1 VVVCNLTC
9 PNIGFTGPDKQQ
21 FDIEPFIDGIE
32 KVVGM
37 GVRKVERDIRPNA
50 LTPIREARQP
60 DPEPDP
66 EPEPERELEGVAP
79 RGIYKK
85 FVWDNFMD
93 VRAWAT
99 DDNATRLEMRQFY
112 YAMNKRFKAYC
123 ERKGY
128 KWAYGSTF
136 DDRIPLDLRAKYFS
150 QTLVRNYED
159 EVLGERVI
167 DRDSRGFF
175 VEPHS
180 NNKVELGTLDV
191 EKYVPNIEEFG
202 TLLFIEKTGFFNQLH
217 TDYKLDKRYDV
228 GLISAKGNANT
239 AARDLIEKIQEANP
253 DIRLLTLTD
262 LDIYGLGIA
271 ANARKADTLSAVDEF
286 GAERIGITYEDIEA
300 YDLQSEPK
308 NYKKTAI
315 EQLKNLHE
323 DGEVDQQTFEFL
335 TEEDGQRV
343 EINALPP
350 KQLNKYLENK
360 FDELGIEKVAPE
372 SPEDVETADVDD
384 LDTVRE
390 RAIDS
395 AISSFLNEQLP
406 TTLELRNA
414 LEDRLSATATD
425 NGDGAGDG
433 SEDSERV
440 ESTRSELE
448 SVLADLPLGD
458 DDDAAEAVF
467 DHVTEQLADRPAKK
481 WRDINREHNRKTRRT
496 ASDHIDD
503 YEDKLVAEGL
513 DFLRSNVEGNFTY
526 RFNGGE
532 ESEDT
537 DTSVSDGGDRS
548 GGG

>member
-1 VVVCNLTC
+1 
-9 PNIGFTGPDKQQ
+9 
-21 FDIEPFIDGIE
+21 
-32 KVVGM
+32 
-37 GVRKVERDIRPNA
+37 
-50 LTPIREARQP
+50 
-60 DPEPDP
+60 
-66 EPEPERELEGVAP
+66 
-79 RGIYKK
+79 
-85 FVWDNFMD
+85 
-93 VRAWAT
+93 
-99 DDNATRLEMRQFY
+99 
-112 YAMNKRFKAYC
+112 
-123 ERKGY
+123 
-128 KWAYGSTF
+128 
-136 DDRIPLDLRAKYFS
+136 
-150 QTLVRNYED
+150 
-159 EVLGERVI
+159 
-167 DRDSRGFF
+167 
-175 VEPHS
+175 
-180 NNKVELGTLDV
+180 
-191 EKYVPNIEEFG
+191 
-202 TLLFIEKTGFFNQLH
+202 
-217 TDYKLDKRYDV
+217 V

-350 KQLNKYLENK
+350 KQ

-372 SPEDVETADVDD
+372 SPEDVEIADVDD

-395 AISSFLNEQLP
+395 AISAFLNEQLP

-481 WRDINREHNRKTRRT
+481 WCDINREHNRKTRRT

-503 YEDKLVAEGL
+503 YEDELVAEGL

-548 GGG
+548 GDG